1 MARFRLSADVKSAN
15 LVGVLPVLTEL
26 IDGDVTTI
34 TDGVH
39 VEGVMDGEDARD
51 VNRRML
57 SALRRVERRTR
68 SRAEWTCDGEVYR
81 FFDYA
86 LKSQRPA

>member
-1 MARFRLSADVKSAN
+1 VALFRLSADVKSAN
-15 LVGVLPVLTEL
+15 LAGVLPVLTEL
-26 IDGDVTTI
+26 IDGEVREI
-34 TDGVH
+34 ADGVH
-39 VEGVMDGEDARD
+39 VEGVLDGEDARD

-68 SRAEWTCDGEVYR
+68 SRAEWTCDGQVYR

>member
-1 MARFRLSADVKSAN
+1 VALFRLSADVKSAN
-15 LVGVLPVLTEL
+15 LDGVVPVLAEL
-26 IDGDVTTI
+26 VGGDVTTI
-34 TDGVH
+34 ADGVH
-39 VEGVMDGEDARD
+39 VEGVLDGADVRD

-68 SRAEWTCDGEVYR
+68 SRAEWTCDGQVYR